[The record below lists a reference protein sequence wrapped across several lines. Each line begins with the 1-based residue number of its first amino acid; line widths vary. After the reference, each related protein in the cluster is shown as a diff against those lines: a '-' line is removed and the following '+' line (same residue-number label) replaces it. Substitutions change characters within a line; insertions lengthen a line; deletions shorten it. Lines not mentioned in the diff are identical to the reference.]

1 MDLTDGVLTDPMSDA
16 PDTPEPY
23 IVDHAMTALA
33 CDPRVGLLDATV
45 TVIGAAVV
53 VSGQVETPE
62 RRDAIATVLTE
73 ILPDFRIDNR
83 VTIAERTAATPLA
96 EELP

>member
-1 MDLTDGVLTDPMSDA
+1 MPDS

-23 IVDHAMTALA
+23 VVDHAKTALA

-45 TVIGAAVV
+45 TVIGTAVV
-53 VSGQVETPE
+53 VTGQVETPE
-62 RRDAIATVLTE
+62 RRDAIAAVLAET
-73 ILPDFRIDNR
+73 LPGFRIDNR
-83 VTIAERTAATPLA
+83 VTITERTAATPMA

>member
-1 MDLTDGVLTDPMSDA
+1 VPDSH
-16 PDTPEPY
+16 DTPEPY

-45 TVIGAAVV
+45 TVVGAAVV
-53 VSGQVETPE
+53 VTGQVETLE
-62 RRDAIATVLTE
+62 RRDAIAAVLAET
-73 ILPDFRIDNR
+73 LPDFRIDNR
-83 VTIAERTAATPLA
+83 VTIAERTGPGPMA

>member
-1 MDLTDGVLTDPMSDA
+1 MPDSA
-16 PDTPEPY
+16 DTPEPY

-45 TVIGAAVV
+45 TVVGTAVV
-53 VSGQVETPE
+53 VTGQVETSE
-62 RRDAIATVLTE
+62 RRDAIAAVLAET
-73 ILPDFRIDNR
+73 LPDFRIDNR
-83 VTIAERTAATPLA
+83 VTIAEWPESHPTA